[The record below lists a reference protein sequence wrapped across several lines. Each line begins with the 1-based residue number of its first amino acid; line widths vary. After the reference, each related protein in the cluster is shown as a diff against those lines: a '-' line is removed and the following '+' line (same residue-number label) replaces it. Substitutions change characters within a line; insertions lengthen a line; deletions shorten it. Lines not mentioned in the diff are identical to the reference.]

1 MNKDYTEISRKLID
15 KIEEATNTDYEVI
28 KFYNKIEDK
37 EETYISIDKLIVA
50 LEDMLVEYDHMK
62 EMYEDLKQDVEDN
75 YRPIPV
81 EEQI

>member
-28 KFYNKIEDK
+28 RFYNRIEDK

-50 LEDMLVEYDHMK
+50 LEDMYVEYDHMK
-62 EMYEDLKQDVEDN
+62 ELYEDLK
-75 YRPIPV
+75 
-81 EEQI
+81 